1 MKLLV
6 ISAAYPPHRSGEAT
20 NAYYLCQNL
29 AERGVDVH
37 VLTSR
42 GCTNH
47 THPRISLYPVMKRWS
62 WAEMPR
68 VTRALKRCGPDAVL
82 LIYIGWVYHYEFMV
96 TYLATLSKKVLPGV
110 PFVTRFENAMG
121 ADYRFTSLL
130 SRVFRKWMALR
141 HGNEGIDYGYGT
153 LLRDSDRIIV
163 LSEGHRRILSEV
175 SSLADEKS
183 VLIPPPPNMQISS
196 ENPACCHVEV
206 CRRYGLPANTFI
218 ITYLGYIHWGKGL
231 ETLLHAFQ
239 QVGKKYTN
247 LRLMLMGGTID
258 PESGNPA
265 SYVQELQA
273 LSRQLGI
280 ADKILWTGEYSGTND
295 AGSRLILASDLCVL
309 PFVKGVHLNNSSFSS
324 AASHALPII
333 TTRGHDLEK
342 QFVHGENVYLFPP
355 GSSTALAA
363 AIRTVMEDTPL
374 RNRLRAGIEQLTAE
388 WFSWDR
394 AVEETIATCSP
405 GELMASR
412 QLLVS
417 RADVSRAGL

>member
-37 VLTSR
+37 VLTSQ
-42 GCTNH
+42 GCINH

-68 VTRALKRCGPDAVL
+68 MARALKRCGPDAVL

-96 TYLATLSKKVLPGV
+96 TYAATLCRKVLPGV

-130 SRVFRKWMALR
+130 SRVFRKWMAVR

-163 LSEGHRRILSEV
+163 LSEGHRRLLSEV
-175 SSLADEKS
+175 SSLADQKS
-183 VLIPPPPNMQISS
+183 VLIPPPSNMQMSS
-196 ENPACCHVEV
+196 EIPAYCHAEV
-206 CRRYGLPANTFI
+206 CRRYDLPANTFI
-218 ITYLGYIHWGKGL
+218 ITYLGYIHAGKGL

-239 QVGKKYTN
+239 EVGKEQSN
-247 LRLMLMGGTID
+247 LRLILMGGTID
-258 PESGNPA
+258 PESGNPT
-265 SYVQELQA
+265 SYVQELYA
-273 LSRQLGI
+273 LTRQLGI
-280 ADKILWTGEYSGTND
+280 ADKVLWTGAYSGMND
-295 AGSRLILASDLCVL
+295 AASRLLRASELCVL
-309 PFVKGVHLNNSSFSS
+309 PFAKGVHLNNSSFAS
-324 AASHALPII
+324 AAAHGLPII
-333 TTRGHDLEK
+333 TTCGDDPDEQL
-342 QFVHGENVYLFPP
+342 VHGENVYLCPP
-355 GSSTALAA
+355 QSPTALAA
-363 AIRTVMEDTPL
+363 AIRTVVDDVSL
-374 RNRLRAGIEQLTAE
+374 RKRLRGGIGRLTAE

-394 AVEETIATCSP
+394 AVQQTLATCCP
-405 GELMASR
+405 DAPIARRHRPAPTGE
-412 QLLVS
+412 VS
-417 RADVSRAGL
+417 CGGS